1 MISENS
7 GRRPLGRVSIHPMS
21 KITPALGAALAAAL
35 VLPLPFAFAQEA
47 PPGTGDTSARP
58 AGSRLDRVE
67 IIGKQ
72 PYDNDLRRRAQV
84 AKQIYGREEID
95 KYGDTNV
102 AEVLKRLPGV
112 SMQGNAPRMRGLGSG
127 YTLMLVNGDPAPPGF
142 ALDQLDPAQVERIE
156 ITKGATADQ
165 SAQAVAGAI
174 NIILKEAPK
183 VSQRDLRVGLGYNAE
198 RPTLSGTFT
207 FGEKWDD
214 KSLSLPL
221 SVFEWRGLGQAVTER
236 QQSGID
242 SQPSQSIQSNDSSYQ
257 GHGFNLGP
265 RLSWKISDDQSL
277 TWQSFLHYGQW
288 QSRNTVASQFIS
300 GAPSLEDNS
309 ESAGSWQSARSNV
322 QWVNHLS
329 AASRLELKGGLQE
342 SKGTFDTQTFRLGTP
357 QRRTVGDSGEVGL
370 TQAGNYTRLLNDVHS
385 LTTGWDLEWRQ
396 RDEKREVTEL
406 GVPQLVDFEGQP
418 FSARISRQALFVQDE
433 WEITKQWSTYLGLR
447 GERIQTTSQ
456 GLAAAVSNTST
467 VVTPMWHLNYKF
479 DPAGR
484 DMVRASVTRSYKAAG
499 LGQLVA
505 RPSLSSLFTDTTQP
519 NTELSPDRTGNA
531 NLLPELAAGLDMAYE
546 KYLPSGGIISVG
558 FFFRDVKNL
567 VRNVTTLQSV
577 SWATVPRWVAQPMNF
592 SHARTGGLELE
603 IKGRAGELMP
613 SLFEARTPLN
623 LRSSL
628 NLYQSSVDALPGPN
642 NRLVGQQPW
651 SGNVGFDYRFT
662 GMPLNTGATLA
673 FTPGYTTQQS
683 DTLSIEQSRSRSIDV
698 FAQWI
703 FSRTVSGRI
712 SANNLMPLDTQTQNL
727 ATDAFSSTLSRGRSS
742 FNASLEI
749 KL

>member
-1 MISENS
+1 
-7 GRRPLGRVSIHPMS
+7 MS
-21 KITPALGAALAAAL
+21 KITLLLGSSLAAAL
-35 VLPLPFAFAQEA
+35 FIGAASPVLAQDVPAGMGEPA
-47 PPGTGDTSARP
+47 ARP

-84 AKQIYGREEID
+84 AKQIYGREELD
-95 KYGDTNV
+95 QYGDTNV
-102 AEVLKRLPGV
+102 ADVLKRLPGV

-127 YTLMLVNGDPAPPGF
+127 YTLILVNGDPAPPGF

-156 ITKGATADQ
+156 ITKGPTADQ

-183 VSQRDLRVGLGYNAE
+183 VSRRDLRLALGYNAD

-207 FGEKWDD
+207 LGEKWDGL
-214 KSLSLPL
+214 SLSVPL
-221 SVFEWRGLGQAVTER
+221 SAFEWRGLSQSATDR

-242 SQPSQSIQSNDSSYQ
+242 GLASQSSQTNDNVYFGRSL
-257 GHGFNLGP
+257 NLGP

-277 TWQSFLHYGQW
+277 NWQTFLQYGQW
-288 QSRNTVASQFIS
+288 NNRNTVASQVIS
-300 GAPSLEDNS
+300 GSPSLDDNS
-309 ESAGSWQSARSNV
+309 ESRGTWQNARSNV

-329 AASRLELKGGLQE
+329 AAERLELKGGLQG
-342 SKGTFDTQTFRLGTP
+342 SRGTFDTQTFRLGNP
-357 QRRTVGDSGEVGL
+357 QRRSVGDNGEVGL
-370 TQAGNYTRLLNDVHS
+370 TQAGNYTRLLDDAHS

-406 GVPQLVDFEGQP
+406 GVPQLADFEGQP
-418 FSARISRQALFVQDE
+418 FSARIARQALFVQDE
-433 WEITKQWSTYLGLR
+433 WELSKQWSTYVGLR
-447 GERIQTTSQ
+447 AERIQTTSQ
-456 GLAAAVSNTST
+456 GLAAPVSNTSL
-467 VVTPMWHLNYKF
+467 VVTPMWHVNYKL
-479 DPAGR
+479 DAVGR

-505 RPSLSSLFTDTTQP
+505 RPSLSALFTDTTQP
-519 NTELSPDRTGNA
+519 NTELSPDRVGNA

-567 VRNVTTLQSV
+567 VRNVTTLQNV
-577 SWATVPRWVAQPMNF
+577 AWASVPRWVSQPVNF
-592 SHARTGGLELE
+592 SHARTGGIELE
-603 IKGRAGELMP
+603 IKGRAGELLP
-613 SLFEARTPLN
+613 TLFDVRTALN

-651 SGNVGFDYRFT
+651 SGNAGFDYRFS
-662 GMPLNTGATLA
+662 GLPLNTGATLA
-673 FTPGYTTQQS
+673 FTPGYATQQS
-683 DTLSIEQSRSRSIDV
+683 QTQSIDQSRSRSIDV
-698 FAQWI
+698 FAQWF
-703 FSRTVSGRI
+703 FSRAVSARI
-712 SANNLMPLDTQTQNL
+712 SASNLAPLDTQTQTL
-727 ATDAFSSTLSRGRSS
+727 AADGFGSSTVNRGRSS
-742 FNASLEI
+742 FNAGVEI